1 MSQTEWFFVGSVVVA
16 TLITTA
22 YFLVDEFRDFVFL
35 AFATGC
41 LVVGIVAANVALI
54 LLWGPWWIVNR
65 ATREQ
70 GGNAQRERLK
80 AEAINDGHT

>member
-35 AFATGC
+35 VVITGC
-41 LVVGIVAANVALI
+41 LVVGIVVLNIASI
-54 LLWGPWWIVNR
+54 LLWGPWWIINR
-65 ATREQ
+65 VTRDKGRSAQ
-70 GGNAQRERLK
+70 GES
-80 AEAINDGHT
+80 